1 MATPRRISAKERR
14 ARLARRHH
22 LASSSRARS
31 PVDVASD
38 LVGIHSTDPRTVF
51 LSLWAR
57 MHSVDVP
64 AIEQALYEDRT
75 LIRMLGMRRTLFVVP
90 RELVPIVH
98 GACGAAMARRERRR
112 IGGLLGRSGVA
123 KDPARWLREAER
135 RVMDVL
141 AERGEAV
148 GAELTKA
155 DPRLARRFLL
165 APGSRWEAEVSVASR
180 ALLLLSMEGRIFRGR
195 PRGTWISSQYRWSP
209 ADRWFPDGLPPV
221 TPEDARAELIRR
233 WLAAYGPGTSADLR
247 WWTGLTAGEVAR
259 ALEVVRPVEVDLQ
272 GRAGWVLPGD
282 VEPVRPPRPFAS
294 LLPSLDSTV
303 MGWAER
309 GWYLGEHAPSLFD
322 RSGNA
327 GPTVWWDGRVVG
339 AWTNRPNGEVAFGL
353 LEDVGADAVAAI
365 EAEADRLQS
374 WLGEV
379 RVIPRFPTPSEL
391 RLRTGGVDPTKG

>member
-1 MATPRRISAKERR
+1 
-14 ARLARRHH
+14 
-22 LASSSRARS
+22 
-31 PVDVASD
+31 
-38 LVGIHSTDPRTVF
+38 
-51 LSLWAR
+51 
-57 MHSVDVP
+57 
-64 AIEQALYEDRT
+64 
-75 LIRMLGMRRTLFVVP
+75 
-90 RELVPIVH
+90 VH
-98 GACGAAMARRERRR
+98 AACGAAIARRERRR
-112 IGGLLGRSGVA
+112 IVDLLGRSGVA
-123 KDPARWLREAER
+123 KDPARWLREAEG

-148 GAELTKA
+148 GAEVTKA

-165 APGSRWEAEVSVASR
+165 APGSKWEAEVTVASR

-195 PRGTWISSQYRWSP
+195 PRGTWISSQYRWLP
-209 ADRWFPDGLPPV
+209 TDRWFPDGMPHV
-221 TPEDARAELIRR
+221 TAEEARAELIRR

-259 ALEVVRPVEVDLQ
+259 ALEVVKPAEVDLE
-272 GRAGWVLPGD
+272 GRAGWVLPDD
-282 VEPVRPPRPFAS
+282 VEPVRAPRPFAS

-339 AWTNRPNGEVAFGL
+339 AWTHRPSGEVAFGL

-374 WLGEV
+374 WLGDV

-391 RLRTGGVDPTKG
+391 GLRKGVDPTKG